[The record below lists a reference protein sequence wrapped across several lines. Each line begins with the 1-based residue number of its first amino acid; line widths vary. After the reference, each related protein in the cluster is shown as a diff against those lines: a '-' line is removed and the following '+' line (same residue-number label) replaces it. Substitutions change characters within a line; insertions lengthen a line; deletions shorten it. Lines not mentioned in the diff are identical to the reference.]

1 MNVPDHS
8 VEAELDVFTSELAKQ
23 LTTDAAVQKI
33 TGGRIVKRLAMPVQ
47 SPRATESKS
56 LDDFQLF
63 GFKLYPQIGGN
74 IVIDELGFH
83 DWSCFILYAT
93 TIGWSLGNRKRSP
106 ALR

>member
-1 MNVPDHS
+1 
-8 VEAELDVFTSELAKQ
+8 
-23 LTTDAAVQKI
+23 
-33 TGGRIVKRLAMPVQ
+33 
-47 SPRATESKS
+47 
-56 LDDFQLF
+56 
-63 GFKLYPQIGGN
+63 LYPQIGGN